1 MTIDRIEVR
10 RVALPLKRPWRTAYG
25 EDAEVHSVLVHAWG
39 GGEEAW
45 AETTPLRA
53 PCYSPET
60 AMSAFQNIAEF
71 FAPRIVGMECATADS
86 LLERLA
92 PFKGN
97 PFAKAGLETAWWML
111 RAREAG
117 RPLHELLGGRWRK
130 VDAGADFGV
139 RDRIDDLLSDVAAAL
154 DRGHR
159 RIKLKIRRGWDEEV
173 VAAATAAFPKATFHV
188 DCNAG
193 YTLEDLPLFKRLDR
207 FGLAMF
213 EQPLHHTDLVEHAEL
228 QRNLATPV
236 CLDESIASV
245 RDMRLALR
253 LGSCR
258 CVNVKPGRVGGLAA
272 AVEIQ
277 RLAREA
283 GMPAWVGGM
292 LESGIG
298 ASVCIELATL
308 AGFTYPGDLFP
319 SSNFYRQ
326 DLVEPELSLND
337 DCTFSPS
344 TVPGVP
350 YEPVPERIEAATVG
364 LKTIEPG
371 PSA

>member
-10 RVALPLKRPWRTAYG
+10 HVALPLKRPWRAAYG
-25 EDAEVHSVLVHAWG
+25 EDAEVHSVLVRVWSGSA
-39 GGEEAW
+39 EAW

-60 AMSAFQNIAEF
+60 AASAFACLSEF
-71 FAPRIVGMECATADS
+71 FAPRVAGVDCPSAEA
-86 LLERLA
+86 LLDRLA
-92 PFKGN
+92 AYKGN
-97 PFAKAGLETAWWML
+97 PFARAGLETAWWML
-111 RAREAG
+111 RARQAG
-117 RPLHELLGGRWRK
+117 RPLHELLGGSWRK

-139 RDRIDDLLSDVAAAL
+139 CDRIDDLLGDVGAAL
-154 DRGHR
+154 ARGHR
-159 RIKLKIRRGWDEEV
+159 RVKLKIRRGWDEEV
-173 VAAATAAFPKATFHV
+173 VAAATAAFPKAVFHV

-193 YTLEDLPLFKRLDR
+193 YTLDDLPMFRRLDR

-228 QRNLATPV
+228 QRGLETPV

-258 CVNVKPGRVGGLAA
+258 CVNVKPGRVGGLSA
-272 AVEIQ
+272 AVEIH

-319 SSNFYRQ
+319 SSTFYRQ

-350 YEPVPERIEAATVG
+350 YAPVLERIESVTLQRKV
-364 LKTIEPG
+364 IESG
-371 PSA
+371 PSP